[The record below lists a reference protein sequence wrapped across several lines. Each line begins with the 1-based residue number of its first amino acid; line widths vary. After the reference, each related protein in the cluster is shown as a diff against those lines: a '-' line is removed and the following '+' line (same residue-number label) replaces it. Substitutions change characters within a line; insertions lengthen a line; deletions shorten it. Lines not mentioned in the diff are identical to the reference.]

1 MHAVKISVLV
11 LVFFSTF
18 VNAAMIDLE
27 TAIRGGD
34 IVQVE
39 SLLADGATPN
49 TISDGGA
56 PMLVVAASLGNGGI
70 VQALLDAGA
79 DPDMTTASGL
89 NATALMY
96 AAGGDNSAIAQ
107 ALLMAG
113 ADVDIRDAMGDP
125 AINWAAYYGNKPY
138 VEVLLAAGA
147 DTHLRGHGNAFEIA
161 VRRGHEDIVR
171 LTAPEAN
178 EMSLG
183 SESVASV
190 VETLWARDDRAAT
203 TKILELPVSLALPR
217 DIYGRPLVHIA
228 ALNDLPLATEA
239 LVLRY
244 GSVDAPDVIE
254 FTALMHAAREGNIT
268 AAKRL
273 LNRSA
278 NIQHTAAKTGLSLTP
293 LHLAAIGGDTEMV
306 ALLIDAGA
314 ELDAQGREGAT
325 PLLWAMY
332 ENQPAAAMVLV
343 EAGADADITAKN
355 GQSPRSIVSS
365 MGWDDLATRM
375 NSPESR

>member
-18 VNAAMIDLE
+18 VNAAMTDLE

-138 VEVLLAAGA
+138 VEVLLAAG
-147 DTHLRGHGNAFEIA
+147 
-161 VRRGHEDIVR
+161 
-171 LTAPEAN
+171 
-178 EMSLG
+178 S
-183 SESVASV
+183 
-190 VETLWARDDRAAT
+190 
-203 TKILELPVSLALPR
+203 K
-217 DIYGRPLVHIA
+217 
-228 ALNDLPLATEA
+228 
-239 LVLRY
+239 
-244 GSVDAPDVIE
+244 
-254 FTALMHAAREGNIT
+254 
-268 AAKRL
+268 
-273 LNRSA
+273 
-278 NIQHTAAKTGLSLTP
+278 
-293 LHLAAIGGDTEMV
+293 
-306 ALLIDAGA
+306 
-314 ELDAQGREGAT
+314 
-325 PLLWAMY
+325 
-332 ENQPAAAMVLV
+332 PA
-343 EAGADADITAKN
+343 
-355 GQSPRSIVSS
+355 VSS
-365 MGWDDLATRM
+365 
-375 NSPESR
+375 S